1 MQFFVFPLFSF
12 WSLMQILSG
21 VILSKSSGTIQF
33 NEGVAMLTQDILIG
47 GDGFIEMDTT
57 FTITLT
63 QVQYLGAGG
72 IYI

>member
-1 MQFFVFPLFSF
+1 
-12 WSLMQILSG
+12 MQILSG

-47 GDGFIEMDTT
+47 GDGFLEMDTT

-63 QVQYLGAGG
+63 QVQFLGAGG